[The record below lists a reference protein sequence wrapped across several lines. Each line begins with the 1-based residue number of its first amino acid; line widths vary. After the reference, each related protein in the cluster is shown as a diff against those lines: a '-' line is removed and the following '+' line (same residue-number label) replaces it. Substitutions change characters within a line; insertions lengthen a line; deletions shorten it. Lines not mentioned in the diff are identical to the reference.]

1 MRLMEYFAKGDYVA
15 ALSDLTLRELAAA
28 PEAVRAHLA
37 KVPEEHIEALR
48 LDASARA
55 LAEAYVAEG
64 VIGEGMRADAQH
76 IAMATL
82 ARVDVLVSWNFRH
95 IVNLH
100 RIHGY
105 NAVNLRHDYPLLE
118 IRSPLEVLRN
128 G

>member
-1 MRLMEYFAKGDYVA
+1 MRLMECFVKGDYVA

-37 KVPEEHIEALR
+37 EVPEVHIEPLR

-64 VIGEGMRADAQH
+64 VIGESMRADAQH

-118 IRSPLEVLRN
+118 IRSPLEVLRD